1 MSENQEEDV
10 SHKEF
15 ETRLVRLPFQIF
27 LLIAESD
34 DKVDTNEWM
43 AFIKILKEKNDCES
57 PYARGVLGKTEDKLQ
72 ALKLGYERKEI
83 KNDPE
88 EIKKTLFMIQKRL
101 KQEESEMFEADMEK
115 LAVGITDAS
124 SKKSFL
130 GRITHASNEQVSIL
144 HQMIEEVS
152 TKS

>member
-43 AFIKILKEKNDCES
+43 AFIKILKEKNVCES
-57 PYARGVLGKTEDKLQ
+57 PYSRGVLGKTEDKLQ

-115 LAVGITDAS
+115 LADGIADVS
-124 SKKSFL
+124 SKKSLL

>member
-1 MSENQEEDV
+1 MSEKQEEDV

-43 AFIKILKEKNDCES
+43 AFIKILKEKNVCES

-115 LAVGITDAS
+115 LADGIADVS
-124 SKKSFL
+124 SKKSLL

>member
-43 AFIKILKEKNDCES
+43 AFIKILKEKNVCES
-57 PYARGVLGKTEDKLQ
+57 PYARGVLGKTEDKLD

-115 LAVGITDAS
+115 LAVGIADAS

>member
-15 ETRLVRLPFQIF
+15 KTRLVRLPFQIF

-43 AFIKILKEKNDCES
+43 AFIKILKEKNVCES

-115 LAVGITDAS
+115 LAVGIADAS

>member
-15 ETRLVRLPFQIF
+15 KTRLVRLPFQIF

-43 AFIKILKEKNDCES
+43 AFIKILKEKNVCES
-57 PYARGVLGKTEDKLQ
+57 PYARGVLGKTEDKLD

-115 LAVGITDAS
+115 LAVGIADAS

>member
-15 ETRLVRLPFQIF
+15 KTRLVRLPFQIF

-43 AFIKILKEKNDCES
+43 AFIKILKEKNVCES
-57 PYARGVLGKTEDKLQ
+57 PYARGVLGKTEDKLH

-115 LAVGITDAS
+115 LAVGIADAS

>member
-43 AFIKILKEKNDCES
+43 AFIKILKEKNVCES
-57 PYARGVLGKTEDKLQ
+57 PYSRGVLGKTEDKLQ

-101 KQEESEMFEADMEK
+101 KQEESEMFEADMEN
-115 LAVGITDAS
+115 LAVGIADAS
-124 SKKSFL
+124 SKKSLL

-152 TKS
+152 KKS